1 MSKWV
6 FKESI
11 KSSCKLILEAL
22 ATDNYDMIVKN
33 ANAILKDVEQIKLDE
48 LYDDSKEPWW
58 NH

>member
-6 FKESI
+6 WKESI

-22 ATDNYDMIVKN
+22 ATDNYDVIVKN

-48 LYDDSKEPWW
+48 LYDNSNEPYQ
-58 NH
+58 NR